1 VLFEKALF
9 QLGIR
14 GVNIPKKHQKKRISK
29 VTFVLTPQKVTWRN
43 QKLTLLHQISLLF
56 NYNPKF
62 K

>member
-1 VLFEKALF
+1 
-9 QLGIR
+9 
-14 GVNIPKKHQKKRISK
+14 VNIPKKHQKKRISK